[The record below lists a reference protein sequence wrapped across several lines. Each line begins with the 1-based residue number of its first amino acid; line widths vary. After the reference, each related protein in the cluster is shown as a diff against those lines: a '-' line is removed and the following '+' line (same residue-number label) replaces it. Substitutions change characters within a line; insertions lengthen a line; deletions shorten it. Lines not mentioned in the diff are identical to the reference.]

1 MRFIL
6 LLLFI
11 LSVNVFA
18 QKPDSQYSK
27 SRIYINSNID
37 IKNLMDHGVA
47 ADHGII
53 KQNTFI
59 ESVFSSQEIE
69 KAKSLG
75 YQVVTLVED
84 MQEYYIKNVRDR
96 ETRKSKNPE
105 PCESSGVTE
114 YETPANFN
122 LGSMG
127 GFLTYTQIL
136 AELDDMQALY
146 PDLITIKSPISSF
159 ETIENRPIY
168 WIKISDNPTTNESE
182 PEILYTAIHH
192 AREPASV
199 QQLIFY
205 MWYLLE
211 NYSSDSDIQTLV
223 DNTEMYFVP
232 VINVDGYIYNET
244 TNPNGGGYWRKN
256 RRNNGDGTYGVDLN
270 RNYSYEWGGSGTSGS
285 GGETYPGT
293 SGFSEPETQAIKW
306 FCEQHSFIMA
316 LNNHTYSEL
325 LLYPFGYAANTPTP
339 DDEAF
344 QAISSLMVSQNGYTN
359 QISANLYPASG
370 VSDDW
375 MYGDTSTHDKIF
387 AMTPEIGYAFWPSQS
402 DIIPICKEMMFLNIT
417 GAKLIHNYAEIEDNS
432 PPFVSSINGVFDYSI
447 HRIGLGEPG
456 DFTVSII
463 PVSSNLINIGNSN
476 SHTGLEMSETE
487 LGSIA
492 YSLNNSIQI
501 GDLIS
506 YKLIVDNGL
515 FSSEKT
521 INKTFGNLTEIF
533 LDNCDTTTAYW
544 NNSDWGTSTTAYVST
559 PASITDSPSG
569 NYNDNVNSN
578 IVLSDPID
586 LTDALMAS
594 VSFYSKWE
602 IENNWDYVQFE
613 VSIDNGTT
621 WQAQCGKFTNTGV
634 SNQNSAEGEPLY
646 DGIQTDWILEEIDLN
661 DYVGEQILFRFTLV
675 SDTAVTEDGFYF
687 DDLSV
692 KIIEASSSGIPANEL
707 ANFSI
712 YPNPAS
718 NYLKINVPVE
728 GKEYQLDI
736 ISTTGQVI
744 SQHTVSNSKPLIDLT
759 NISKGIYF
767 IKVFSEGTS
776 KVCKFIKN

>member
-285 GGETYPGT
+285 GGETYPGI

-359 QISANLYPASG
+359 QISADLYPASG

-432 PPFVSSINGVFDYSI
+432 PPFVSSINGVFDYSV

-487 LGSIA
+487 LGSIT

-661 DYVGEQILFRFTLV
+661 DYIGEQILFRFTLV

-744 SQHTVSNSKPLIDLT
+744 SQHTVSNSKPRIDLT

>member
-359 QISANLYPASG
+359 QISADLYPASG

>member
-1 MRFIL
+1 M
-6 LLLFI
+6 
-11 LSVNVFA
+11 
-18 QKPDSQYSK
+18 
-27 SRIYINSNID
+27 
-37 IKNLMDHGVA
+37 
-47 ADHGII
+47 
-53 KQNTFI
+53 
-59 ESVFSSQEIE
+59 
-69 KAKSLG
+69 
-75 YQVVTLVED
+75 
-84 MQEYYIKNVRDR
+84 
-96 ETRKSKNPE
+96 
-105 PCESSGVTE
+105 
-114 YETPANFN
+114 
-122 LGSMG
+122 
-127 GFLTYTQIL
+127 
-136 AELDDMQALY
+136 
-146 PDLITIKSPISSF
+146 
-159 ETIENRPIY
+159 
-168 WIKISDNPTTNESE
+168 
-182 PEILYTAIHH
+182 
-192 AREPASV
+192 
-199 QQLIFY
+199 
-205 MWYLLE
+205 
-211 NYSSDSDIQTLV
+211 
-223 DNTEMYFVP
+223 
-232 VINVDGYIYNET
+232 
-244 TNPNGGGYWRKN
+244 
-256 RRNNGDGTYGVDLN
+256 
-270 RNYSYEWGGSGTSGS
+270 
-285 GGETYPGT
+285 
-293 SGFSEPETQAIKW
+293 
-306 FCEQHSFIMA
+306 
-316 LNNHTYSEL
+316 
-325 LLYPFGYAANTPTP
+325 
-339 DDEAF
+339 
-344 QAISSLMVSQNGYTN
+344 
-359 QISANLYPASG
+359 
-370 VSDDW
+370 
-375 MYGDTSTHDKIF
+375 
-387 AMTPEIGYAFWPSQS
+387 
-402 DIIPICKEMMFLNIT
+402 
-417 GAKLIHNYAEIEDNS
+417 
-432 PPFVSSINGVFDYSI
+432 
-447 HRIGLGEPG
+447 
-456 DFTVSII
+456 
-463 PVSSNLINIGNSN
+463 
-476 SHTGLEMSETE
+476 
-487 LGSIA
+487 
-492 YSLNNSIQI
+492 
-501 GDLIS
+501 
-506 YKLIVDNGL
+506 

>member
-506 YKLIVDNGL
+506 YKLVVDNGL

>member
-285 GGETYPGT
+285 GGETYPGI

-359 QISANLYPASG
+359 QISADLYPASG

-432 PPFVSSINGVFDYSI
+432 PPFVSSINGVFDYSV

-487 LGSIA
+487 LGSIT

-613 VSIDNGTT
+613 VSIDNGIT

-661 DYVGEQILFRFTLV
+661 DYIGEQILFRFTLV

-744 SQHTVSNSKPLIDLT
+744 SQHTVSNSKPRIDLT